1 MSRTIES
8 SVSLYGRSLC
18 VIFSLINRYCLYHN
32 NNMDKDRK
40 EWRLFRKAKE
50 WPDKWTFER
59 VCDELE
65 YFSQIVEHGRME
77 KGKQVIVV
85 FKKELAFGRGYSWQ
99 KFVEITSNRK
109 DKTEKDVISDCMKN
123 IENTIESRLF
133 KWWLG
138 KKYDTGMVKRYMAT
152 NTDMKESK
160 EIVIKDKRVFNKD
173 QLGRISKLI
182 NKAMVWEEEDDE

>member
-1 MSRTIES
+1 M
-8 SVSLYGRSLC
+8 
-18 VIFSLINRYCLYHN
+18 
-32 NNMDKDRK
+32 
-40 EWRLFRKAKE
+40 
-50 WPDKWTFER
+50 
-59 VCDELE
+59 CDELE

-133 KWWLG
+133 K
-138 KKYDTGMVKRYMAT
+138 
-152 NTDMKESK
+152 
-160 EIVIKDKRVFNKD
+160 
-173 QLGRISKLI
+173 
-182 NKAMVWEEEDDE
+182 